1 LAKVATEVIR
11 ANPEPTT
18 VTDMHR
24 EQGIEFGELAAR
36 LDGHEYPATIEEL
49 TGEYGEYEIRFT
61 DGSETLAAVLA
72 PLTDTYESAEEVRQ
86 AVFNSVSGSAVGR
99 KGYTDRG
106 AFASTPNDVS
116 F

>member
-1 LAKVATEVIR
+1 
-11 ANPEPTT
+11 
-18 VTDMHR
+18 VTDTHR
-24 EQGIEFGELAAR
+24 EQGVEFGELAAR

-49 TGEYGEYEIRFT
+49 TEEYGEYEIGFA

-72 PLTDTYESAEEVRQ
+72 PITDTCESAEEVRQ

-106 AFASTPNDVS
+106 AFSSTPNDVS